1 MKLGLDWIAVVVVAG
16 VVAYTHI
23 LPIFM
28 PEIHDGMVTGTVS
41 RPPQPPTQ
49 PTPPT
54 PESTCKTRAITKEEL
69 TQHATEESMWVVMDG
84 SVMDVSDFYRRHPGG
99 PNLISA
105 FALSSP
111 DNDELYDAWQ
121 SFKSSGHSPG
131 AHMILK
137 SFCIGYLVSPHNDD
151 L

>member
-1 MKLGLDWIAVVVVAG
+1 MGLDWIAVVVVAG

-28 PEIHDGMVTGTVS
+28 MPEIHAQTEGGMVTGSVA

-49 PTPPT
+49 PTPPA

-69 TQHATEESMWVVMDG
+69 TKHATDESMWVVMDG
-84 SVMDVSDFYRRHPGG
+84 SVLDVTEFYMRHPGG
-99 PNLISA
+99 PNLIQV
-105 FALSSP
+105 FALSSL
-111 DNDELYDAWQ
+111 DNDLYDAWK
-121 SFKSSGHSPG
+121 SFKASGHSPG

-137 SFCIGYLVSPHNDD
+137 SFCIGYLDD
-151 L
+151 V

>member
-1 MKLGLDWIAVVVVAG
+1 MVVVAG

-28 PEIHDGMVTGTVS
+28 PEIHAQTDGMVTGTVS

-49 PTPPT
+49 PIPPT

-69 TQHATEESMWVVMDG
+69 TQHATEESMWVVMEG
-84 SVMDVSDFYRRHPGG
+84 NVMDVTDFYGRHPGG
-99 PNLISA
+99 PNLISV
-105 FALSSP
+105 FALSSL
-111 DNDELYDAWQ
+111 DNELYDAWL

-137 SFCIGYLVSPHNDD
+137 SFCIGYLVSPQDDD